1 MSEWTGPRVVLA
13 SPHETLSI
21 QKAGQYSL
29 FAFQF
34 RFCLGCP
41 FCAGRRVCAGTP
53 LANFPQIVEN
63 WHPILNKKRPE
74 EISSSSNEVVWIQC
88 HNHPDHV
95 YSKSANVLARSCKG
109 ISRDCASITSVALE
123 KSHNQKPFCLICRG
137 REVVPTSS
145 LAATDPELAKEWDM
159 EKNTLLPTQ
168 VTRKSNKKVWW
179 KCPKGHEYEAV
190 IANKTNQKSGMYFS

>member
-41 FCAGRRVCAGTP
+41 FCAGRRVCAGNS

-137 REVVPTSS
+137 REVVRSYRPRTSEGMGHGEEHPS
-145 LAATDPELAKEWDM
+145 TNSSHKE
-159 EKNTLLPTQ
+159 EQ
-168 VTRKSNKKVWW
+168 QESVVEVSQGSR
-179 KCPKGHEYEAV
+179 
-190 IANKTNQKSGMYFS
+190 I